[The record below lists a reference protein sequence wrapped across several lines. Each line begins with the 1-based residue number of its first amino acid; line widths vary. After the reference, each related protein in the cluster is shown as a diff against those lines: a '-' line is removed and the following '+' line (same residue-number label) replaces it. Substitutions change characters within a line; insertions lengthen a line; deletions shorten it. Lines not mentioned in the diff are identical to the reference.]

1 MVCSCL
7 WRQLHHLFLLFASR
21 YCLGLGVV
29 AYAFDP
35 SAWKAEADSGRYLCE
50 FEDSRG
56 YVERLLQKKKK
67 TKRVTPTKILCKA
80 QSS

>member
-1 MVCSCL
+1 MVYSCL
-7 WRQLHHLFLLFASR
+7 WSQLFLFFASR

-35 SAWKAEADSGRYLCE
+35 SAWKAEADSGRYLFE
-50 FEDSRG
+50 FEDSQG

-67 TKRVTPTKILCKA
+67 KTQRE
-80 QSS
+80 